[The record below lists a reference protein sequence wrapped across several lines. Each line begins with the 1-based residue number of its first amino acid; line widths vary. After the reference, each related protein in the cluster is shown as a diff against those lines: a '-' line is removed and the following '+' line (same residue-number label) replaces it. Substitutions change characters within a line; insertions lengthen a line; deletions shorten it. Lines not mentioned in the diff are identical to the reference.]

1 MDLWVILHQVCLHV
15 LDVFKIY
22 LKFAFLTLIV
32 YLVAEWYIIRY
43 GAELEA
49 QLDAHLVE
57 GAELP
62 EDTAERAASN
72 STLGKV
78 FRFVVNFFIL

>member
-57 GAELP
+57 GAERP
-62 EDTAERAASN
+62 EDTDERAASN
-72 STLGKV
+72 TTLGKV